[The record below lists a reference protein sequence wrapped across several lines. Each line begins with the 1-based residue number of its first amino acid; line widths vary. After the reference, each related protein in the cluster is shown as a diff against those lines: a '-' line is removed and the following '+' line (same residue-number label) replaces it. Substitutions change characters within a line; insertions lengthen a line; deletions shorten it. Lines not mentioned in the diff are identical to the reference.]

1 MRCPKCQYIS
11 FDSGSRCRNCG
22 YDFSFSE
29 VPEVADAPDLPI
41 QNGSEPLGPFTELTL
56 RDSSAAVP
64 ASSQPSD
71 DFEPERSTRASM
83 GRSAASGLDLPLFR
97 DRAAGAKS
105 EAAVV
110 TPPTVPRAPLSVRRA
125 TPVIPKPR
133 PRRPEAASAEEGS
146 EPRLALDT
154 DTGEMPAAVS
164 VGAPMIASETG
175 VAMAPIAARLVGGA
189 IDLAIMSGI
198 DIVVLYFTLKICEL
212 GFGEWSRLPLAPLV
226 AFLLLLNGGYLATF
240 VAAGGQT
247 IGKMTTGI
255 RVIPGDPDA
264 GPSGRVP
271 LGQAIVRAACYGI
284 SVLLAGLGF
293 LPGLIGPEY
302 RALHDRLADTRV
314 VKA

>member
-22 YDFSFSE
+22 YDFSFSDVPDAAE
-29 VPEVADAPDLPI
+29 VPDLPI

-56 RDSSAAVP
+56 RDSLSPVP
-64 ASSQPSD
+64 LPPQPADDLEPDRSS
-71 DFEPERSTRASM
+71 RASVS
-83 GRSAASGLDLPLFR
+83 RSAAGGFDLPLFR
-97 DRAAGAKS
+97 DRAGSAKA

-110 TPPTVPRAPLSVRRA
+110 TPPSVPRAPLSVRRGS
-125 TPVIPKPR
+125 PVVAKPR
-133 PRRPEAASAEEGS
+133 PRRPDERSAEDDS

-154 DTGEMPAAVS
+154 GDMPALAS
-164 VGAPMIASETG
+164 RVGPATVADLD
-175 VAMAPIAARLVGGA
+175 VAMAPIVSRLLGGV

-198 DIVVLYFTLKICEL
+198 DVVVLYFTLKICEL
-212 GFGEWSRLPLAPLV
+212 TFAEWSRLPLAPLF

-240 VAAGGQT
+240 IAAGGQT
-247 IGKMTTGI
+247 IGKMATGI
-255 RVIPGDPDA
+255 RVIPGDRDA
-264 GPSGRVP
+264 GATARVP

-293 LPGLIGPEY
+293 VPAAIGPEY